1 MKAILGVVAASSL
14 LVVPAEAA
22 AAEETT
28 MNEHVNPPAELGRER
43 RRQVQVRQ
51 SLKGALEAVRP
62 GDDSLAALFEACA
75 DYLVNSMHRLDLTD
89 MNIHGLLKQRVPR
102 DNSEVHEALQTLA
115 KRQDTA
121 RAENAL
127 LAEALEAYRQS
138 GRSDFAAFDQALR
151 SYHRTVSELM
161 TPRKNPFS
169 NYTDELF
176 TTDDWTNIAAVS
188 AETIA
193 TEDRLFD
200 GVTAAA
206 PNDLKPDSFSGTHGM
221 QRPPVSDR

>member
-1 MKAILGVVAASSL
+1 MKALLAALAAGSL
-14 LVVPAEAA
+14 VLSPAGAEAN
-22 AAEETT
+22 EEAI
-28 MNEHVNPPAELGRER
+28 VNADFSPLAELGRER

-51 SLKGALEAVRP
+51 SLKGALESVRP

-89 MNIHGLLKQRVPR
+89 MNIHGLLKQRIPQ
-102 DNSEVHEALQTLA
+102 DNSEVHEALKTLE

-127 LAEALEAYRQS
+127 LAEALAAYRQS

-169 NYTDELF
+169 DYTDELF
-176 TTDDWTNIAAVS
+176 TTDDWTNIAEVS

-206 PNDLKPDSFSGTHGM
+206 PNALKPDSFSGTHGM